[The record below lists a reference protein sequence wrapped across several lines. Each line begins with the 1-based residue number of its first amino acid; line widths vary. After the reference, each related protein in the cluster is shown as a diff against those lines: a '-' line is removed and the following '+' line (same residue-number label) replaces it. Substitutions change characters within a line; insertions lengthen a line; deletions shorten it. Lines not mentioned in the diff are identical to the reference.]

1 MDVHVRRTVP
11 ITYEMVAKA
20 YQKVKKGGKATGVDQ
35 ESWED
40 FAKKGVERQL
50 YVIWN
55 RLASGSYHPQ
65 AVREK
70 EIPKK
75 DGKMRKL
82 GIPTIRDRIAQEVVK
97 DYMEKRIDK
106 RFHENSYGYRPMKGS
121 QEAIEQVRVNSLERD
136 WVIDMDITKFFDEI
150 DHELMLKAV
159 EAMLEEKWVK
169 MYVQRWLEM
178 KVEKQDGT
186 QIEKEGKGTPQGGVI
201 SPLLANLFL
210 HYALDQWISA
220 QYKEIKF
227 VRYADD
233 MVLHCHSKEE
243 AEEILTALRQR
254 LTQVSLRLNEAK
266 TKIVYCKDY
275 RRKGDHD
282 KVQFGFLG
290 FSFQP
295 RKAQSKQKSGTSYT
309 AFTPEISRENQKK
322 IREAIREKVNWRNT
336 TMELEEIAE
345 RLNSRLRGWI
355 NYFGKYGKKS
365 LRNTMIY
372 LDKKLLKWMQ
382 RKSKA
387 SVRATIH
394 KLANIQ
400 QSKPKLF
407 YHWEKH
413 YCFNIKEMTRAV

>member
-11 ITYEMVAKA
+11 ITYEMVAHA

-40 FAKKGVERQL
+40 FANQGVERQL

-55 RLASGSYHPQ
+55 RLASGSYYPQ

-106 RFHENSYGYRPMKGS
+106 QFHKNSYGYRPMKS
-121 QEAIEQVRVNSLERD
+121 SHAAIAQVRLNSLEKD
-136 WVIDMDITKFFDEI
+136 WVVDMDISKFFDEI

-159 EAMLEEKWVK
+159 AAMLEEKWVK

-186 QIEKEGKGTPQGGVI
+186 QIEKGGKGTPQGGVI

-210 HYALDQWISA
+210 HYALDQWLSVH
-220 QYKEIKF
+220 YKEIKF

-233 MVLHCHSKEE
+233 MVLHCQSKEE
-243 AEEILTALRQR
+243 AEEVLTALRQR
-254 LTQVSLRLNEAK
+254 LTQVKLRLNETK

-295 RKAQSKQKSGTSYT
+295 RKAQSKQKTGTSFT
-309 AFTPEISRENQKK
+309 AFTAEISRENQQK
-322 IREAIREKVNWRNT
+322 IRETIREKVNWRNT
-336 TMELEEIAE
+336 TMELQEIAE
-345 RLNSRLRGWI
+345 KLNSRLRGWI
-355 NYFGKYGKKS
+355 NYFGKYGKRS

-382 RKSKA
+382 RKCQA
-387 SVRATIH
+387 GYRATLH
-394 KLANIQ
+394 KLAIIQ

-407 YHWEKH
+407 YHWEKQ